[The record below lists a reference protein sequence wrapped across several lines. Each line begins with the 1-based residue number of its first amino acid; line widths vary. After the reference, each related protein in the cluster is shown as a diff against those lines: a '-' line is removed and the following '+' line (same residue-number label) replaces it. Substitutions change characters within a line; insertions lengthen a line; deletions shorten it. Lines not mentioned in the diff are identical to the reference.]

1 MIRSILIACA
11 VVAFAGCGGDDDGDN
26 GGTPDAAGAQDVEII
41 ALANCPSSIAEEI
54 GTMQATAFTNGTVT
68 ISVGEVI
75 KFTPTGGHDMSST
88 GSVAWDTGALG
99 TGACVK
105 FNKAGAYPYKCSAHA
120 AMTGTITV
128 Q

>member
-26 GGTPDAAGAQDVEII
+26 GTPDGGAADVEII
-41 ALANCPSSIAEEI
+41 PLANCPASVAEDI
-54 GTMQATAFTNGTVT
+54 GTSGATAFTNGTVT

-75 KFTPTGGHDMSST
+75 KFTPTGGHDMQST
-88 GSVAWDTGALG
+88 AGFAWDTGALG

-105 FNKAGAYPYKCSAHA
+105 FNKAGSYPYRCSQHPV
-120 AMTGTITV
+120 MTGTITV